1 MFTRSRRTFVQAIL
15 ALAVFSTASCALAQ
29 RQRRGFRRWD
39 ESRTREL
46 SPEESQKAIQALDD
60 LIQEAKSAG
69 KIAPGKIDEAV
80 SAVSQA
86 AQALPP
92 EKLLSK
98 LSALQ
103 ECRADSAIPTPESPL
118 GRDRQLDQ
126 RILSAQVRALKN
138 VPLEQV
144 QAHPC
149 SRSFPGSVPANA
161 KRVSRKVEIETDVPG
176 WHNSGRYGNPS
187 SPYWHSTGLY
197 AVAGEVIC
205 VTVPESVTEKGLQ
218 LRIGCHSDQLW
229 RRRSWSRSPDICVR
243 YPITETLTKAASA
256 FGGLIYIESPS
267 ELRLPV
273 FTAKIDGAALAP
285 YYVHGRTDP
294 AEWRDSIRNY
304 PAPWAELQTS
314 KVILTL
320 PSKDVRKLDDP
331 KGLMDF
337 WDRIMDCYAEL
348 LGLSPQR
355 RRIERFVSDVQIS
368 AGYMHAGYPLMTML
382 DITST
387 MVDKDRIR
395 ANAHHGVWGLF
406 HEIGHNHQSGDWTFA
421 GTTEVTVNLFSLYV
435 METICGL
442 PIGGHPSVEKRSRER
457 SMKDYFA
464 SGGDF
469 EKWKSDPFLALA
481 MYIQM
486 QQEFGWEPFKKLF
499 TEYRDLADDQRP
511 KTDDQKRDQWM
522 VRFSMTVKRNLGPF
536 FQAWG
541 VPTSE
546 KARASIANLPAW
558 MPDDIPAK

>member
-1 MFTRSRRTFVQAIL
+1 
-15 ALAVFSTASCALAQ
+15 
-29 RQRRGFRRWD
+29 
-39 ESRTREL
+39 
-46 SPEESQKAIQALDD
+46 
-60 LIQEAKSAG
+60 
-69 KIAPGKIDEAV
+69 
-80 SAVSQA
+80 
-86 AQALPP
+86 

-98 LSALQ
+98 LAALQ
-103 ECRADSAIPTPESPL
+103 KYRADSAVPTPDSPL
-118 GRDRQLDQ
+118 GRDRPLDQ
-126 RILSAQVRALKN
+126 QILSAQVLALKN
-138 VPLEQV
+138 VAPEQV

-149 SRSFPGSVPANA
+149 ARSFPGSVPADA
-161 KRVSRKVEIETDVPG
+161 KRVSRKVEIKTDVPG
-176 WHNSGRYGNPS
+176 WHNSGRYGNPR

-197 AVAGEVIC
+197 AIAGKVIS
-205 VTVPESVTEKGLQ
+205 VTVPESVTDKGLH

-229 RRRSWSRSPDICVR
+229 RRGSWSRAPDICVR
-243 YPITETLTKAASA
+243 YPITESQTKAASA
-256 FGGLIYIESPS
+256 FGGLVYIESPP
-267 ELRLPV
+267 ELKVPD
-273 FTAKIDGAALAP
+273 FPAKIDGAVLAP

-294 AEWRDSIRNY
+294 TEWRASIRNY

-314 KVILTL
+314 KVTLTL
-320 PSKDVRKLDDP
+320 PSKDVRNLDDP

-395 ANAHHGVWGLF
+395 ANGHHGVWGLF
-406 HEIGHNHQSGDWTFA
+406 HEIGHNHQSRDWTFA

-435 METICGL
+435 MEKICGL
-442 PIGGHPSVEKRSRER
+442 PIGGHPRVEERSRLR

-464 SGGDF
+464 SGSDF

-486 QQEFGWEPFKKLF
+486 QEEFGWEPFKKVF
-499 TEYRDLADDQRP
+499 TEYRELPDDERPQTDDQR
-511 KTDDQKRDQWM
+511 RDQWM
-522 VRFSMTVKRNLGPF
+522 VRFSRTVGRNLGPF

-546 KARASIANLPAW
+546 KARTSIADLPVW
-558 MPDDIPAK
+558 MPDDIPAR

>member
-1 MFTRSRRTFVQAIL
+1 MFTRSRRTFIEATVAFVL
-15 ALAVFSTASCALAQ
+15 FSTASSALAQ
-29 RQRRGFRRWD
+29 RQWRGFRRWD

-46 SPEESQKAIQALDD
+46 SPEESEKAIQALDD
-60 LIQEAKSAG
+60 LIQEVKSKG
-69 KIAPGKIDEAV
+69 KIAPDKIDEALSV
-80 SAVSQA
+80 FSQA
-86 AQALPP
+86 SQALPP

-103 ECRADSAIPTPESPL
+103 QHRTDSAIPTPESHL

-126 RILSAQVRALKN
+126 RILSAQVRALKS
-138 VPLEQV
+138 VPPEQV

-149 SRSFPGSVPANA
+149 ARSFPGSVPVDA
-161 KRVSRKVEIETDVPG
+161 KRASRKIEIRTDVPG
-176 WHNSGRYGNPS
+176 WHNSGLYGNPG

-205 VTVPESVTEKGLQ
+205 VTVPESVTEKVLHV
-218 LRIGCHSDQLW
+218 RIGCHSDQLW
-229 RRRSWSRSPDICVR
+229 RRRSWSRAPDICVR
-243 YPITETLTKAASA
+243 YPITESQTKAASA
-256 FGGLIYIESPS
+256 FGGLVYIESPP
-267 ELRLPV
+267 ELKVPV
-273 FTAKIDGAALAP
+273 FTATIDGAVLAP
-285 YYVHGRTDP
+285 HYVHGRTDL

-320 PSKDVRKLDDP
+320 PSKDVRNLDDP

-368 AGYMHAGYPLMTML
+368 AGYMHSGYPLMTML
-382 DITST
+382 DITTT

-395 ANAHHGVWGLF
+395 TNAHHGVWGLF

-421 GTTEVTVNLFSLYV
+421 GTIEVTVNLFSLYV
-435 METICGL
+435 MEKICGL
-442 PIGGHPSVEKRSRER
+442 PVGGHPSVEQQSREK
-457 SMKDYFA
+457 SVKDYFA
-464 SGGDF
+464 GGSDF

-499 TEYRDLADDQRP
+499 AEYRGLPDDQRP

-522 VRFSMTVKRNLGPF
+522 VRFSRTVKRNLGPF
-536 FQAWG
+536 FHAWG
-541 VPTSE
+541 LPTSE
-546 KARASIANLPAW
+546 KARASIADLTVW
-558 MPDDIPAK
+558 MPDQIPAK